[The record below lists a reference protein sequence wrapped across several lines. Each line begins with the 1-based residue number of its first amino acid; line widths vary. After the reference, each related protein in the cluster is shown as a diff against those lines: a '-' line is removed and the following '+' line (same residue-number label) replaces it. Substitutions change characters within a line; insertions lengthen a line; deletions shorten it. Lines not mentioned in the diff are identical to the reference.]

1 MSGRTSSTASADLA
15 AGAGREGNSAS
26 PGPENRVMTT
36 EPENTV
42 RRALAYASHGWP
54 VFPCQPGGKEP
65 ATRHGFHDATTSPD
79 KIRSWWRRQPAAN
92 LAIATGRPGPDV
104 LDVDQHGD
112 AGNGFA
118 ALRQLKHEGLLEAVS
133 AIVAT
138 PSGGLHAYFTG
149 SDQPSGRLPRQHLDF
164 RSGGGYVLA
173 PPSQIDGRPYRLI
186 GHRTHAGGLDWAAVT
201 SLLDP
206 EQIRPVQTKAAA
218 PGDLSH
224 LAAWV
229 ERLQEGNR
237 NAGLYWAACRAVE
250 AGQPAVLDELAQ
262 AAAATGLA
270 GGEIARTI
278 SSAQRRSQRSLSTKP
293 SARGRNDRPRRH
305 GGCGRP

>member
-1 MSGRTSSTASADLA
+1 MSGHTSSTASADLP
-15 AGAGREGNSAS
+15 AGVGREGNAAS
-26 PGPENRVMTT
+26 PGPEDRVMST

-54 VFPCQPGGKEP
+54 VFPCQPDGKEP

-79 KIRSWWRRQPAAN
+79 RIRSWWRRQPAAN

-138 PSGGLHAYFTG
+138 PGGGLHAYFTG

-186 GHRTHAGGLDWAAVT
+186 GHRAQAGSLDWAAVT

-206 EQIRPVQTKAAA
+206 EQIRPVPAKAAA

-250 AGQPAVLDELAQ
+250 AGQRAVLDDLAQ
-262 AAAATGLA
+262 AAAATGLTDR
-270 GGEIARTI
+270 EIARTI
-278 SSAQRRSQRSLSTKP
+278 SSAK
-293 SARGRNDRPRRH
+293 H
-305 GGCGRP
+305 GGRRRFEHQTEREGAQ

>member
-1 MSGRTSSTASADLA
+1 MSK
-15 AGAGREGNSAS
+15 
-26 PGPENRVMTT
+26 
-36 EPENTV
+36 EPESTV

-65 ATRHGFHDATTSPD
+65 ATRHGFHDATSSPD
-79 KIRSWWRRQPAAN
+79 KIASWWQRQPAAN
-92 LAIATGRPGPDV
+92 VAIATGLPGPDV
-104 LDVDQHGD
+104 LDVDQHGE
-112 AGNGFA
+112 AGSGFA
-118 ALRQLKHEGLLEAVS
+118 AFSQLRREGLLDTVS

-138 PSGGLHAYFTG
+138 PGGGLHAYFTG

-164 RSGGGYVLA
+164 RSHGGYVLA
-173 PPSQIDGRPYRLI
+173 PPSQIGGRPYRLI
-186 GHRTHAGGLDWAAVT
+186 ANRAQSGGLDWAAVT

-206 EQIRPVQTKAAA
+206 GRTRPARPRAAA

-250 AGQPAVLDELAQ
+250 AGQPAVLDDLAA
-262 AAAATGLA
+262 AAAATGLT
-270 GGEIARTI
+270 GREIARTI
-278 SSAQRRSQRSLSTKP
+278 SSARRGSQRPFEHQTEP
-293 SARGRNDRPRRH
+293 EGAQ
-305 GGCGRP
+305 